1 MLVDQLYG
9 KGPPERLTFTVTVA
23 ADAESC
29 EDIKSHAGTLKR
41 VSPEEPV

>member
-9 KGPPERLTFTVTVA
+9 KGPPERLTFSVTIA
-23 ADAESC
+23 ADMEGC
-29 EDIKSHAGTLKR
+29 EDIKSQAGQLKR